1 MVLEGYGGSGESSTD
16 DDGQVC
22 STDPAAAADSGIDLK
37 KLLSSASSQSR
48 GPNFSRQV
56 MTHLRLLQANLQ
68 QLKVTLSLLFTR
80 APASTNLDCNC
91 MTNTCMRHYLDE
103 KK

>member
-22 STDPAAAADSGIDLK
+22 STEPAAAGDSGIDLK
-37 KLLSSASSQSR
+37 KLLSSVSSQSR
-48 GPNFSRQV
+48 GPNFSRQI

-68 QLKVTLSLLFTR
+68 HLKVTLTRGTPEFTVHY
-80 APASTNLDCNC
+80 SSDFTHLDRNC
-91 MTNTCMRHYLDE
+91 LT
-103 KK
+103 

>member
-22 STDPAAAADSGIDLK
+22 STEPAVAGDSGIDLK

-68 QLKVTLSLLFTR
+68 QLKVTLT
-80 APASTNLDCNC
+80 
-91 MTNTCMRHYLDE
+91 
-103 KK
+103 

>member
-22 STDPAAAADSGIDLK
+22 STEPAAAGDSGIDLK
-37 KLLSSASSQSR
+37 KLLSSASSQSQ

-68 QLKVTLSLLFTR
+68 QLKVTL
-80 APASTNLDCNC
+80 
-91 MTNTCMRHYLDE
+91 TCE
-103 KK
+103 G

>member
-16 DDGQVC
+16 DDRQVC
-22 STDPAAAADSGIDLK
+22 GIESAAAGDSGIDLK

-68 QLKVTLSLLFTR
+68 ELKVTPT
-80 APASTNLDCNC
+80 
-91 MTNTCMRHYLDE
+91 
-103 KK
+103 